1 MEVRGEDRN
10 GWGGERK
17 GVGWGF
23 GEERGEE
30 RCVVRVGVEGRVN
43 W

>member
-1 MEVRGEDRN
+1 MGEEGREKV
-10 GWGGERK
+10 WGG
-17 GVGWGF
+17 GL

-30 RCVVRVGVEGRVN
+30 RCVVRDGVEGRVN